1 MTDTIKTAK
10 TGFQELAKLD
20 WDDELK
26 SSNVR
31 DYIRTLKPVDVNELP
46 PIVGEIQF
54 WLTLDNGDLIVLNV
68 REFGEGRSR
77 IAYTSR
83 VPCDK
88 SDPKN
93 KPIGFAPQKEYD
105 VLSTKTLYFD
115 NRCSKTILKSL
126 RS

>member
-1 MTDTIKTAK
+1 MTNQHKSAK
-10 TGFQELAKLD
+10 TGFRELAKLD
-20 WDDELK
+20 WDNELK

-31 DYIRTLKPVDVNELP
+31 DYIRTLKPVHVNELP
-46 PIVGEIQF
+46 PIMGEIQF
-54 WLTLDNGDLIVLNV
+54 WLTLDNGDLIIVTV
-68 REFGEGRSR
+68 QEFGEGRSK
-77 IAYTSR
+77 ITYTDR
-83 VPCDK
+83 VLCDK

-93 KPIGFAPQKEYD
+93 KPIGSAPQREYD

>member
-1 MTDTIKTAK
+1 MVNTTKTAR
-10 TGFQELAKLD
+10 TSFQELAKLD

-31 DYIRTLKPVDVNELP
+31 DYIRTLEPVDVNELP

-54 WLTLDNGDLIVLNV
+54 WITLDNGDLIVV
-68 REFGEGRSR
+68 TVQEFGEGRSR
-77 IAYTSR
+77 ITYSSR

-93 KPIGFAPQKEYD
+93 KPIGAAPQKEYD

>member
-10 TGFQELAKLD
+10 TGFRELAKLD

-31 DYIRTLKPVDVNELP
+31 DYVRTLEPVDVNELP

-54 WLTLDNGDLIVLNV
+54 WITLDNDDLIVLDV
-68 REFGEGRSR
+68 REFGEGMSR
-77 IAYTSR
+77 ITYTSR

-93 KPIGFAPQKEYD
+93 KPIGCAPQKEYD

-115 NRCSKTILKSL
+115 NRCSKTIFKSL
-126 RS
+126 RN